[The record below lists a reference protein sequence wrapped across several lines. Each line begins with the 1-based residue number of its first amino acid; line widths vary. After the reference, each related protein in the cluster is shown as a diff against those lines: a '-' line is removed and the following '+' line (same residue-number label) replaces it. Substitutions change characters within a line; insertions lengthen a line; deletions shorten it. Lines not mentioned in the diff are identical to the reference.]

1 MVHTSTISK
10 TDLARR
16 TRQVVD
22 RARRGDT
29 LIVESYGEEQV
40 VVMDAADYRILRA
53 VAAYQT
59 LSPHPAPVNDPTL
72 EPAGLSEFHQWV
84 HRAGEVPVDEGNRES
99 VACHYIPGSHV
110 AVSDD
115 PVRTAEGTTEPGPPY
130 RIRRWAVGGG
140 RLVQIPKQFTHRGCS
155 LQCPRAGLRELALDV
170 TERLAALR
178 VVPRTHH
185 ARRPVEAHVLE
196 VAQ

>member
-72 EPAGLSEFHQWV
+72 EPAGLSEAEVEQA
-84 HRAGEVPVDEGNRES
+84 AGESPQ
-99 VACHYIPGSHV
+99 A
-110 AVSDD
+110 
-115 PVRTAEGTTEPGPPY
+115 
-130 RIRRWAVGGG
+130 RWNTVIAAYLDGHIN
-140 RLVQIPKQFTHRGCS
+140 LA
-155 LQCPRAGLRELALDV
+155 RAATLLALSSYELD
-170 TERLAALR
+170 ERFRRLE
-178 VVPRTHH
+178 VPRRIGPETEE
-185 ARRPVEAHVLE
+185 EAQAE
-196 VAQ
+196 VGAAFAMVSG